1 MKFLRT
7 FDVEIIRLPEG
18 EHRFPFEV
26 DEKFFSLFEDNSIL
40 SKGNLLAVV
49 VLKKDVNLIEARFE
63 IDGTVELICDRSLE
77 TFDYPLHTVQKVLF
91 KYGPEEME
99 INDEIYMITR
109 DTPKINFAQLIYE
122 FIFLA
127 VPLKKIH
134 PDYLEE
140 MDEEDYDSEGK
151 LVYISEEE
159 REEDETPTAKEDVD
173 PRWEILKN
181 LKKKD

>member
-1 MKFLRT
+1 VKFLRT

-18 EHRFPFEV
+18 EHRFSFEV
-26 DEKFFSLFEDNSIL
+26 EDNFFSLFEDNSIL
-40 SKGNLLAVV
+40 SKGNLTAVL
-49 VLKKDVNLIEARFE
+49 VLKKEVNLIGAQIE
-63 IDGTVELICDRSLE
+63 IEGTVELICDRSLE
-77 TFDYPLHTVQKVLF
+77 TFDYPLHTVQKVIF

-140 MDEEDYDSEGK
+140 MDQEDYDSEGK

-159 REEDETPTAKEDVD
+159 LEDDETPTAEEDID

-181 LKKKD
+181 IKKKE

>member
-7 FDVEIIRLPEG
+7 YDVEIIRLTEG

-26 DEKFFSLFEDNSIL
+26 NDKFFSHFEDNSIL
-40 SKGNLLAVV
+40 SKGNLIVAV
-49 VLKKDVNLIEARFE
+49 VLKKEVNLIEALFE
-63 IDGTVELICDRSLE
+63 IEGTVELVCDRSLE
-77 TFDYPLHTVQKVLF
+77 TFDYPLKTVQKVLF
-91 KYGPEEME
+91 KYGPEETE
-99 INDEIYMITR
+99 INEEIYMITR
-109 DTPKINFAQLIYE
+109 DTPKLNFAQLIYE

-134 PDYLEE
+134 PDYLEDL
-140 MDEEDYDSEGK
+140 DEEDNDSEGK
-151 LVYISEEE
+151 LVYTSEEE
-159 REEDETPTAKEDVD
+159 WEDDETPAAQEDID